1 MVIRPPS
8 RKAIGIAAAFFL
20 TACLLAWLAVPGL
33 VQTQAQQYVVER
45 TGHQLVMD
53 KPEFNPF
60 TLALTLRNV
69 DLREPD
75 GKPLLAFRSLEVNL
89 SATSLPRAALVFDAI
104 RLDGLRATVAELP
117 GDRLNWGA
125 LIDAFKGKNEPA
137 AKPTGLPRID
147 INLLSISD
155 GRIDVA
161 DRRSEPERTVA
172 VDPIDIEL
180 ENLSTL
186 PNDQGRYEITARTGF
201 AEHIE
206 WRGDVTLN
214 PLAVEGSLSIGGVA
228 LNKLASLA
236 KLPDGMATPEGTAS
250 LTTHY
255 KVIRADDRVNL
266 SLDQLVVKLDK
277 FTLHGKANAEPVLA
291 IDAIEASDGKFDLR
305 ERRLT
310 LGRLAARGGDLNLVR
325 GRDGRLNFQDLF
337 ASSNT
342 EPATSASASAAEPPA
357 APWHYRIKRTTV
369 ADFRAAYRDQAVAPA
384 AEFALRDI
392 DVSVDDIGDDPK
404 SAWPL
409 RARVRA
415 RDGGELDIDGKLA
428 NGGTQGDLHARL
440 VGLSLKPLQPYLG
453 TTTTLTLT
461 DGLASAEGR
470 VQYGN
475 GQTGYQGSFALQNL
489 ALVEG
494 EKRSDFLKWKSLGT
508 RKLSITPARLAVGDL
523 VLDGLDTRLI
533 IDADKS
539 ANFSRV
545 VRKAATTPATQAEP
559 GAAAKADSADFRVS
573 IDRLRIT
580 NGQMLFADYSLA
592 LPFGTNIRNLNGS
605 LDGLGNVHGRPGQLE
620 LDGEVDDY
628 GQARAF
634 GGIDL
639 FKPTDFTDVTVTFRN
654 VDMPRLT
661 PYSATFAGR
670 RIDSGKLSLDL
681 QYKISKRQL
690 AGDNLV
696 VIDSLT
702 LGERIES
709 PQAKDLPLDLAIAI
723 LQDGDGRI
731 DLGVPVTG
739 NLDDPEFSYGQIVW
753 KAFVNVIGKVITS
766 PFRALGSL
774 IGGDDGIDAIAFE
787 AGQPGLTA
795 PEREKLTKL
804 AGALGKRPKLALDIH
819 GVYAGADRLALQD
832 LQLRRALAARLDRPV
847 EDESDPGPMA
857 TDDPRVQEALEAL
870 FAQRFGGGALAALRE
885 GFRQANPERAAEA
898 GKDKVMSRLAGLF
911 RERQALSESDL
922 ARLKDA
928 DLHVVLYEKLRDKEV
943 VGDERL
949 RALAKA
955 RGEAAMA
962 VLKAASAPADRISL
976 REIQQVEAADDG
988 VPLKLDVKTAP

>member
-8 RKAIGIAAAFFL
+8 RKAVGIAAALFL
-20 TACLLAWLAVPGL
+20 TVCLLAWLAVPGL
-33 VQTQAQQYVVER
+33 VQTQAQRYVVEN
-45 TGHQLVMD
+45 TGHRLTMD
-53 KPEFNPF
+53 KPGFNPF

-75 GKPLLAFRSLEVNL
+75 GKPLLVFRSLEVNV

-117 GDRLNWGA
+117 GDRLNWSA
-125 LIDAFKGKNEPA
+125 LIDAFKGKDEPA
-137 AKPTGLPRID
+137 AKPAGLPRID

-161 DRRSEPERTVA
+161 DRRSEPERSVS

-201 AEHIE
+201 AERIE
-206 WRGDVTLN
+206 WHGELTLN
-214 PLAVEGSLSIGGVA
+214 PLAVEGSLTIGGVA
-228 LNKLASLA
+228 LNKLAALA
-236 KLPDGMATPEGTAS
+236 KLPDGMAAPEGTAA
-250 LTTHY
+250 LTTRY
-255 KVIRADDRVNL
+255 KVVRADDRIDL
-266 SLDQLVVKLDK
+266 SLDQLAIKLEK
-277 FTLHGKANAEPVLA
+277 FVLRGKAAAEPLLV
-291 IDAIEASDGKFDLR
+291 IDSVEARDGKLDLR
-305 ERRLT
+305 EHRFV
-310 LGRLAARGGDLNLVR
+310 LGSLAARGGDLNLVR
-325 GRDGRLNFQDLF
+325 ATDGRLNILDLF
-337 ASSNT
+337 ASSASAP
-342 EPATSASASAAEPPA
+342 PASPASAAEPAA
-357 APWHYRIKRTTV
+357 APWHYRIRRTTV
-369 ADFRAAYRDQAVAPA
+369 TDFRTAFRDLGVAPA
-384 AEFALRDI
+384 AEFVLADI
-392 DVSVDDIGDDPK
+392 DIGVDDIADDPK

-409 RARVRA
+409 RARVLA
-415 RDGGELDIDGKLA
+415 RTGGELAIDGKLT
-428 NGGTQGDLHARL
+428 NGGTQGDLHAKL
-440 VGLSLKPLQPYLG
+440 AGLSLKPLQPYLG
-453 TTTTLTLT
+453 ATTTLMLA
-461 DGLASAEGR
+461 DGLANAEGR
-470 VQYGN
+470 VQYGT
-475 GQTGYQGSFALQNL
+475 GQAGYQGSFALQDL

-508 RKLSITPARLAVGDL
+508 RKLSVTPARLAVGDL

-545 VRKAATTPATQAEP
+545 VRKQASAPASQTQPGVEKAE
-559 GAAAKADSADFRVS
+559 SSDFQVS

-580 NGQMLFADYSLA
+580 RGQLLFADYSLA

-681 QYKISKRQL
+681 QYRINQRQL
-690 AGDNLV
+690 SGDNLV

-702 LGERIES
+702 LGERVES

-731 DLGVPVTG
+731 DLGVPVSG

-753 KAFVNVIGKVITS
+753 KAFINVIGKVITS

-774 IGGDDGIDAIAFE
+774 LGGDEGIDAVAFE
-787 AGQPGLTA
+787 AGQSGLTA

-832 LQLRRALAARLDRPV
+832 LQLRRALAASLDRPV
-847 EDESDPGPMA
+847 EDDADPGPMA
-857 TDDPRVQEALEAL
+857 TDDPKVQAALETL
-870 FAQRFGGGALAALRE
+870 FAQRFGGGELAALRE
-885 GFRQANPERAAEA
+885 GFRQVNPERVAEA

-911 RERQALSESDL
+911 REKQTLSESDL
-922 ARLKDA
+922 ARLKGA
-928 DLHVVLYEKLRDKEV
+928 DLHVVLYEKLRDKETV
-943 VGDERL
+943 SDDRL

-962 VLKAASAPADRISL
+962 VLKAASAPLNRIGL
-976 REIQQVEAADDG
+976 LDIQQVEAADSG
-988 VPLKLDVKTAP
+988 VPLKMDVKTAP